1 MHQNDH
7 IPLAVLHDC
16 HGHSVG
22 AAIAYNICPVC
33 SSQAHPP
40 PALTV
45 KSHALSV
52 PAEIVDHL
60 AFGLHRPAQKDA
72 SHPHKGLGIGAMRDP
87 VGGVGLVGFAPFEGG
102 VSAPFAPHSVSAIST
117 PMDRPISLVRH
128 SAPPASGP
136 VAVVAVILRR
146 RGHVLHRPGRGIDR
160 GGGLLGLVDHLDHL
174 RGCELMHH
182 VVGIAERDG
191 L

>member
-1 MHQNDH
+1 MEPH
-7 IPLAVLHDC
+7 V
-16 HGHSVG
+16 
-22 AAIAYNICPVC
+22 AAY
-33 SSQAHPP
+33 SSRSGRFGSG
-40 PALTV
+40 LW
-45 KSHALSV
+45 
-52 PAEIVDHL
+52 
-60 AFGLHRPAQKDA
+60 FGLRMVRVLQRGHFISRQPSAAGSLALNSRRAQA
-72 SHPHKGLGIGAMRDP
+72 AQRTSCCNRITPVWPRLARGGSGRNLGA
-87 VGGVGLVGFAPFEGG
+87 VGGGDLVGFAPFEGG

-136 VAVVAVILRR
+136 VAVVAVILWR